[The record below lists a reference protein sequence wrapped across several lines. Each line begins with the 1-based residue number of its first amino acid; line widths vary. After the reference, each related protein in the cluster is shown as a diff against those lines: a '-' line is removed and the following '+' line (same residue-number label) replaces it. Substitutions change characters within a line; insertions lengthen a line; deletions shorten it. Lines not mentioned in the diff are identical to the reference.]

1 MRQMR
6 EYRGDLG
13 ARDIKR
19 RILKIGRATNNDGG
33 GLLDNCTA
41 ARLTGLVEG
50 RATRRKMK
58 EKRKKKRIYSQS
70 NIEFH
75 NKHNNKQDCRKA
87 AKGTAA
93 ETVLMTRTSSPDFQ
107 DNHKKE
113 VLQC

>member
-1 MRQMR
+1 MK
-6 EYRGDLG
+6 EYCGDLG

-19 RILKIGRATNNDGG
+19 RILKIGRAANNDGG
-33 GLLDNCTA
+33 GLFDNCTA
-41 ARLTGLVEG
+41 
-50 RATRRKMK
+50 TRRTEVGRRSGNKAQNK
-58 EKRKKKRIYSQS
+58 KRKKKRIYSQS

-75 NKHNNKQDCRKA
+75 NKHNNKQGCSRA

-113 VLQC
+113 VLRC